1 MTTRVVVVWVEE
13 VRLVHVYTI
22 SLNEVHPCNT
32 PCLYKSIIIGKLRRG
47 VGLVNICVRG
57 TNNVRH
63 ANVN

>member
-1 MTTRVVVVWVEE
+1 MTTRIVVVWVEE
-13 VRLVHVYTI
+13 VRLLVYTK

-32 PCLYKSIIIGKLRRG
+32 PCLYKSIIIEKLRRG
-47 VGLVNICVRG
+47 IGLENICVRG